1 MGFSKPHRFV
11 CNLRTKVVRI
21 FNLLKINLENQFG
34 KP

>member
-11 CNLRTKVVRI
+11 CNLHAKVVRI